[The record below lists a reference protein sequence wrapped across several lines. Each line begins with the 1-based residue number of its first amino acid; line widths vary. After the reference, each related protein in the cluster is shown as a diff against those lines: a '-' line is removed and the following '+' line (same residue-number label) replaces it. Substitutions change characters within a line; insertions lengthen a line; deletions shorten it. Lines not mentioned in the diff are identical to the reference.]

1 MTPRKIK
8 AIVIFMC
15 LSLIGLV
22 TFQWYWIREALAIQN
37 DRFNDKVAEAVQN
50 VAHKLEKQEIVYLLQ
65 RRRED
70 EIQKERLRQMSILAR
85 KKNQPNPSNEATQSP
100 NERGRVVDRRNVI
113 EEGIPLP
120 HRNRGLQSDALVP
133 SFHHFIER
141 EQQFI
146 EEFFKAR
153 QMGIAGIEDFMLRRM
168 QEQIL
173 LGDLLENSL
182 GQVREEV
189 SRAENQPQKKTPVR
203 REAPQRK
210 VYSDQSPPIPKSTQA
225 EELLREVIEEIVYT
239 KRPIHE
245 RVNRFLLDSLLKN
258 EFIQNGIELPFSFA
272 VRPVNHPHMLFSTAD
287 IRPYD
292 WERKAHKAILFPGS
306 GPESGGLLYVYFPG
320 KRQYVLEKTAAIMTG
335 SAILVIVLMVCFYLA
350 VTTILKQKK
359 LSDIKNDFINNMT
372 HELKTPISTI
382 GLAVDMAAEKA
393 QLVGN
398 PDITRYMD
406 IIGTEN
412 KRLGDQV
419 ERVLRMAQMDRG
431 NLELKRD
438 PVNVHDLIEK
448 ALNSLYVQIES
459 RNGELLLDYLADHET
474 VTGDPVHLTNVI
486 YNLVDNAIK
495 YSSDQPHIEIK
506 TQNEDQGVVI
516 TVTDRG
522 IGLNKD
528 QISRIFERFYRV
540 PTGNLHD
547 VKGFG
552 LGLSYVKEIVE
563 AHGGKISV
571 KSQKGVGSSF
581 SVWLPF
587 TQEHT
592 LLQKSVSRPS

>member
-1 MTPRKIK
+1 
-8 AIVIFMC
+8 MC
-15 LSLIGLV
+15 VSLIGLV
-22 TFQWYWIREALAIQN
+22 VFQWYWIREALAIQN

-65 RRRED
+65 RRRDD
-70 EIQKERLRQMSILAR
+70 EIQKEKLRQMNILA
-85 KKNQPNPSNEATQSP
+85 KKKSQQSP
-100 NERGRVVDRRNVI
+100 SPDTIYPGKRKLVLAERRNGR
-113 EEGIPLP
+113 EEGIPIP
-120 HRNRGLQSDALVP
+120 HRNQGIMSDALVP
-133 SFHHFIER
+133 SFHQFIEQ
-141 EQQFI
+141 EQRFI

-153 QMGIAGIEDFMLRRM
+153 QMGIAGIEDFMLRRLE
-168 QEQIL
+168 EQMM
-173 LGDLLENSL
+173 LGDLFGPSFTPEPPSHGNRS
-182 GQVREEV
+182 G
-189 SRAENQPQKKTPVR
+189 QPQAPRMKVR
-203 REAPQRK
+203 KDLSADLNMQSAPG
-210 VYSDQSPPIPKSTQA
+210 STQA

-239 KRPIHE
+239 KRPIQE
-245 RVNRFLLDSLLKN
+245 RVNRFLLDSLLRN

-272 VRPVNHPHMLFSTAD
+272 VRPSNHSDMLFSTAD
-287 IRPYD
+287 IQLND

-306 GPESGGLLYVYFPG
+306 GPASRGLLYVYFPG
-320 KRQYVLEKTAAIMTG
+320 KKQYVLGKTGAIMSG

-350 VTTILKQKK
+350 VTTILRQKK

-393 QLVGN
+393 RNSGAS
-398 PDITRYMD
+398 DISRYMD

-431 NLELKRD
+431 KLDLKRVE
-438 PVNVHDLIEK
+438 VNVHDLIEK

-459 RNGELLLDYLADHET
+459 RNGELNLDYSADSET

-495 YSSDQPHIEIK
+495 YSYEQPQVTIK
-506 TQNEDQGVVI
+506 TENADNGVVI
-516 TVTDRG
+516 TVSDNG

-528 QISRIFERFYRV
+528 QIGRIFERFYRV
-540 PTGNLHD
+540 PTGNRHD

-563 AHGGKISV
+563 AHGGRISV
-571 KSQKGVGSSF
+571 RSQKGAGSSF

-587 TQEHT
+587 APDGAFMHKATAQ
-592 LLQKSVSRPS
+592 PS